1 MSDFLALR
9 DSRRDSLLKE
19 YAEQEFEDDGTM
31 LEVNIDI
38 GDEDECCEMI
48 KQNYGKH
55 INFSYPRKWFLKPKH
70 GETVQR
76 GVHWEYANPAEQGK
90 IPLSEHDKWGI
101 DCNRIRRALE
111 SNAFNERG
119 RDREAVSRRKDIY
132 NKILKEWDECE
143 KNKNSWKNELR

>member
-1 MSDFLALR
+1 MTIRNEWR
-9 DSRRDSLLKE
+9 DQLLKE